1 MRKTIWI
8 PIICPQ
14 NGNSFSLIKYQTLT
28 GQHLVPMQL
37 QKPDHFCPRT
47 MLTRQLEAIDDG
59 PDQTPTPVEI

>member
-1 MRKTIWI
+1 
-8 PIICPQ
+8 
-14 NGNSFSLIKYQTLT
+14 
-28 GQHLVPMQL
+28 LVPMQL